1 MISRC
6 DVCLVGTAQAENLG
20 AVARLLDNFGAPS
33 LTLVAP
39 RVAADDARAQVVAR
53 AARERLAAARRT
65 EGLDEAVAHCAYVV
79 GFSARRGAER
89 PLVGLRQ
96 LPALL
101 AERAPSGRVALVFGP
116 EDSGLGSADI
126 DRCDAVAVIDT
137 PGPLSSL
144 NLAQAV
150 AVALWELGRAGVAEA
165 APARGG
171 ATHAELDAL
180 VEHAASA
187 LDRFGHFRGGDERA
201 RSRVHWRRVLAD
213 AALRSDDVR
222 ALHRL
227 CDTIARQPPRDP
239 R

>member
-53 AARERLAAARRT
+53 SARDRLTTARRT
-65 EGLDEAVAHCAYVV
+65 DALADAVADCAYVV
-79 GFSARRGAER
+79 GFSARRGGDR

-101 AERAPSGRVALVFGP
+101 AAHAPSGRVALVFGP
-116 EDSGLGSADI
+116 EDSGLSSAHI

-137 PGPLSSL
+137 PGSLPSL

-150 AVALWELGRAGVAEA
+150 ALALWELGRAGDEA

-171 ATHAELDAL
+171 ATHAELAAL
-180 VEHAASA
+180 VEHAVAA
-187 LDRFGHFRGGDERA
+187 LDRFGHFRSDDERA
-201 RSRVHWRRVLAD
+201 RSRVHWRRTLAD
-213 AALRSDDVR
+213 AALRGDDVR

-227 CDTIARQPPRDP
+227 CETFLRGVAKE
-239 R
+239 

>member
-6 DVCLVGTAQAENLG
+6 LVCLVGTSQAENLG
-20 AVARLLDNFGAPS
+20 AVARLLDNFAVPS
-33 LTLVAP
+33 LTLVAS
-39 RVAADDARAQVVAR
+39 RVAAGDVRAQVVAR

-65 EGLDEAVAHCAYVV
+65 DELADAVADCAYVV
-79 GFSARRGAER
+79 GFSARRGADR

-101 AERAPSGRVALVFGP
+101 AERAPSGRIALVFGP
-116 EDSGLGSADI
+116 EDSGLAKAHI

-137 PGPLSSL
+137 PGPLPSL

-150 AVALWELGRAGVAEA
+150 AVALWELGRAGEEA

-180 VEHAASA
+180 VDHATAA
-187 LDRFGHFRGGDERA
+187 LDRFGHFRSDEERA
-201 RSRVHWRRVLAD
+201 RGRVHWRRALAD
-213 AALRSDDVR
+213 AALRSDDIR

-227 CDTIARQPPRDP
+227 CDSITRPARE
-239 R
+239 

>member
-53 AARERLAAARRT
+53 SARDRLLAARRT
-65 EGLDEAVAHCAYVV
+65 DGLDEAVAHCAYVV
-79 GFSARRGAER
+79 GFSARRGGGR

-101 AERAPSGRVALVFGP
+101 AAHAPAGRVALLFGP
-116 EDSGLGSADI
+116 EDSGLSSAHI

-137 PGPLSSL
+137 PGPLPSL

-150 AVALWELGRAGVAEA
+150 ALALWELGRSGDDA

-171 ATHAELDAL
+171 ATHAELQAL
-180 VEHAASA
+180 VEHAVAA
-187 LDRFGHFRGGDERA
+187 LDRFGHFRGDDERA
-201 RSRVHWRRVLAD
+201 RSRVHWRRTLAD
-213 AALRSDDVR
+213 AALRGDDVR

-227 CDTIARQPPRDP
+227 CETFLRGAVKE
-239 R
+239 